1 ELNSLKQRYFSEPR
15 HRAVLLPT
23 LMSICH
29 ANVGNR
35 IAAEE
40 ELSSEFLA
48 DFLEENLQAHRADE
62 SAAAVAAAEG
72 ADEAG

>member
-1 ELNSLKQRYFSEPR
+1 RYFSEPR

-40 ELSSEFLA
+40 ELASEFLA
-48 DFLEENLQAHRADE
+48 DFLEENLEAHRA
-62 SAAAVAAAEG
+62 
-72 ADEAG
+72 